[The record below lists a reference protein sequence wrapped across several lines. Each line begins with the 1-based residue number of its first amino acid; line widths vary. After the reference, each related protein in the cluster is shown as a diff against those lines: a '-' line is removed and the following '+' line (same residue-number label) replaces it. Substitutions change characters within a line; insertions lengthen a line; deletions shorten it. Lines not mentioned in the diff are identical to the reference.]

1 MNPSGAASQ
10 TPNNI
15 RKKVGPAVW
24 LLALLWDSMPAYCL
38 CACTKDTV
46 NATQAQ

>member
-1 MNPSGAASQ
+1 MKAATSQ
-10 TPNNI
+10 IPNNI

-24 LLALLWDSMPAYCL
+24 LLALSWDSMPADCL
-38 CACTKDTV
+38 CAYTKDTV